1 MPVPYSLIL
10 TASQITYDLDDCIRP
25 DEEERLSVLAQS
37 ENPEHSFD
45 LQMLELEYPKDLK
58 WLLELA
64 ENKKDHFPGL
74 KRVVLMERCGLL
86 RSGIHPM
93 NWKLPA
99 TIKAAFNHVDIA
111 FRAVMRVTTPAP
123 NFD

>member
-1 MPVPYSLIL
+1 MLIL
-10 TASQITYDLDDCIRP
+10 TASQISYDLDDCIRP
-25 DEEERLSVLAQS
+25 DEEERVSMLAQS
-37 ENPEHSFD
+37 DNLEYSID
-45 LQMLELEYPKDLK
+45 LQLLDLGYPKDLK

-64 ENKKDHFPGL
+64 ENKKNHFPDL

-93 NWKLPA
+93 NWKLPS
-99 TIKAAFNHVDIA
+99 TIKDAFHRVDIA

-123 NFD
+123 TFD